1 MEPPV
6 PPVLFAVF
14 LLLGMLVFLEVG
26 RRFGIWRRSREAE
39 SERGNLGI
47 IEGAVFALFGL
58 MMAFTFSGA
67 VSRFGEKRMLVA
79 EEVNAIE
86 VAYLRTYLVSDEKQA
101 GLRELFRRYVDS
113 RLETYRRLPNMR
125 AAQAEM
131 AQSKK
136 LREEIW
142 TQAVAIT
149 RLPGSH
155 QDAGKLLLPA
165 INNMIDVATTRTM
178 WLQAHPPIVIHGLL
192 FSLGLICSL
201 LAGYRMAIHHRSWV
215 HIFSFTILT
224 VIVAYVMLDIEY
236 PREGLIRLETADS
249 MLVQLR
255 EAME

>member
-1 MEPPV
+1 MEPPI

-39 SERGNLGI
+39 GERGNLGI
-47 IEGAVFALFGL
+47 VEGAVFALFGL

-67 VSRFGEKRMLVA
+67 VSRFSEKRMLVA

-86 VAYLRTYLVSDEKQA
+86 VAYLRTYLVSDEKQS
-101 GLRELFRRYVDS
+101 GLRELMRRYVDS

-136 LREEIW
+136 LQQEIW
-142 TQAVAIT
+142 TQAVAVT
-149 RLPGSH
+149 RRSDSH
-155 QDAGKLLLPA
+155 QDAGKLFLPA
-165 INNMIDVATTRTM
+165 INNMIDIATTRTM
-178 WLQAHPPIVIHGLL
+178 WLQAHPPIVVHGLL

-236 PREGLIRLETADS
+236 PREGLIHLESADS
-249 MLVQLR
+249 MLVELR
-255 EAME
+255 ESME